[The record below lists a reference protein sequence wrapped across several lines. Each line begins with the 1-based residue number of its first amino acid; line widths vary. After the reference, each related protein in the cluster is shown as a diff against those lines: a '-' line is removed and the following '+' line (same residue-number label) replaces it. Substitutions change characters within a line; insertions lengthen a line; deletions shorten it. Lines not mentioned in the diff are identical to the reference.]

1 MKTIMKFNIRLW
13 VLLCL
18 PFLIA
23 SCDHNVHED
32 KEDYGLSVRLTWQDE
47 ADRGTDVA
55 DVKLWIFNADNG
67 SLVIEKQY
75 SSGLE
80 MASQRFK
87 LPVGNYHILS
97 AVNLTDP
104 FTIGDA
110 TQALTD
116 WNNIQIGL
124 TNHVGVTHN
133 AYFGV
138 TDAKVTDEAGYYVV
152 ENPVKNVLSE
162 LTIIIEN
169 APNGMEMNGTVTDAS
184 TCVFATQK
192 DSDGAF
198 GLPSLVAMETALPT
212 IKATD
217 SALKSDIIR
226 LMPTIQGNSSSH
238 IYLCLKST
246 AGIVQEFDITA
257 PVMKVGGKYELR
269 LNYNEMQPKMNLDA
283 SINNWTDRTS
293 EVEIK

>member
-116 WNNIQIGL
+116 WDDIQIGL

-152 ENPVKNVLSE
+152 ENPVKNTLSE

-184 TCVFATQK
+184 KCVFATQK

>member
-23 SCDHNVHED
+23 SCDHNVHEG

-47 ADRGTDVA
+47 ADQGTDVA

-67 SLVIEKQY
+67 SLVTEKQF
-75 SSGLE
+75 SSASE

-104 FTIGDA
+104 FVIGDA
-110 TQALTD
+110 TRALAD

-124 TNHVGVTHN
+124 ANHVGVAHN

-152 ENPVKNVLSE
+152 ENPVKNTLSE

-169 APNGMEMNGTVTDAS
+169 APNGIEMNGTVTDAS
-184 TCVFATQK
+184 KCVFATQQN
-192 DSDGAF
+192 SDEAF
-198 GLPSLVAMETALPT
+198 GLPSPVAVETVLPT
-212 IKATD
+212 LKATD
-217 SALKSDIIR
+217 STLKSDIIR
-226 LMPTIQGNSSSH
+226 LMPTIQSNTSSH
-238 IYLCLKST
+238 IYLNLKST

-283 SINNWTDRTS
+283 TINNWTDRTS

>member
-23 SCDHNVHED
+23 SCDHNVHD
-32 KEDYGLSVRLTWQDE
+32 GKEDCGLSVRLTWQDE
-47 ADRGTDVA
+47 DDRGTDVA

-110 TQALTD
+110 TQALAD

-152 ENPVKNVLSE
+152 ENPVKNTLSE

-184 TCVFATQK
+184 KCVFATQK

>member
-23 SCDHNVHED
+23 SCDHKVHD
-32 KEDYGLSVRLTWQDE
+32 GKEDYGLSVRLTWQDE

-116 WNNIQIGL
+116 WNDIQIGL

-152 ENPVKNVLSE
+152 ENPVKNTLSE

-184 TCVFATQK
+184 KCVFATQK

-212 IKATD
+212 IKAAD

>member
-47 ADRGTDVA
+47 DDRGTDVA

-110 TQALTD
+110 TQALAD

-138 TDAKVTDEAGYYVV
+138 TDAKVTDEADYYVV
-152 ENPVKNVLSE
+152 ENPVKNTLSE
-162 LTIIIEN
+162 LTIMIEN

-184 TCVFATQK
+184 KCVFATQK

>member
-152 ENPVKNVLSE
+152 ENPVKNTLSE

-184 TCVFATQK
+184 KCVFATQK

>member
-152 ENPVKNVLSE
+152 ENPVKNTLSE